1 MRILIPLAFAA
12 VVASTALG
20 DGISQLQLDNTTYTN
35 ISKVYIGAGNR
46 VIILFPGGGTSAT
59 LDKVPKD
66 FLESWG
72 INQGKQTEVNKAVE
86 EQAAKNL
93 DRAIQ
98 MGCFRKVHGV
108 VYDTRRQQSGW
119 VFFQNAKVY
128 QIVSEGALVDTTPN
142 TYSSLPVLV
151 RNLPSH
157 IGDTDFI
164 NFSALPDGT
173 FSYENKLGNER
184 VVRAYDFG
192 EVCTRGEIPETVL
205 SGAKAFDTTAGGQAA
220 RGRDVLASLPE
231 GEKIMAS
238 GSGFFITDDGY
249 FITNAHVVKNA
260 LHIKIK
266 AGGNVMMARLIR
278 SDETADLALLKTDG
292 AFAPLGISTNAVEL
306 GQSVFTIGFPDPVI
320 QGTTPKYTD
329 GKISSLTGIKDDPS
343 EYQISVPVQPGNSG
357 GPLAD
362 PAGNVEGVIVARL
375 NDFAALVSSG
385 SLPQNVNYAIKGS
398 VLMHFLNAAPDLKL
412 IAPATAGTP
421 VEKVRQAVGLVLVY

>member
-192 EVCTRGEIPETVL
+192 EVCTRGEIP
-205 SGAKAFDTTAGGQAA
+205 
-220 RGRDVLASLPE
+220 
-231 GEKIMAS
+231 
-238 GSGFFITDDGY
+238 
-249 FITNAHVVKNA
+249 
-260 LHIKIK
+260 
-266 AGGNVMMARLIR
+266 
-278 SDETADLALLKTDG
+278 
-292 AFAPLGISTNAVEL
+292 
-306 GQSVFTIGFPDPVI
+306 
-320 QGTTPKYTD
+320 
-329 GKISSLTGIKDDPS
+329 
-343 EYQISVPVQPGNSG
+343 
-357 GPLAD
+357 
-362 PAGNVEGVIVARL
+362 
-375 NDFAALVSSG
+375 
-385 SLPQNVNYAIKGS
+385 
-398 VLMHFLNAAPDLKL
+398 
-412 IAPATAGTP
+412 
-421 VEKVRQAVGLVLVY
+421 